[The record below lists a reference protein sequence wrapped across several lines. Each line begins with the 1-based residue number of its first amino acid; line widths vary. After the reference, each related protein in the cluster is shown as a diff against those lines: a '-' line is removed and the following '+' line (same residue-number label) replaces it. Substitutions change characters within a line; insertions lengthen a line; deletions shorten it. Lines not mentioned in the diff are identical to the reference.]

1 PSQQPLERPMREIF
15 ASTRD
20 LHTLY
25 LLPKPFSDR
34 VAYLPYLIEQYFE
47 RDKNGRR
54 VEKFMISRV
63 VDQFFEALPSPGPEV
78 INFEP
83 GVEVLHWNGVPI
95 RRAIELN

>member
-1 PSQQPLERPMREIF
+1 MPSEITFHKRMMEIF

-25 LLPKPFSDR
+25 LLPKPFIDR

-63 VDQFFEALPSPGPEV
+63 VKEFYKALPNPGPEV
-78 INFEP
+78 ITLSPAWKCSTGTACRSKE
-83 GVEVLHWNGVPI
+83 
-95 RRAIELN
+95 RSS